1 MNDYALT
8 VFKNNPDFAER
19 LKEQVASIKKS
30 HKSLTD
36 AANNYSGKY
45 VDEVTEGTKKLQL
58 LLEEGKKKGFSEEE
72 ILEKQ
77 SIFYPTVRTPIL
89 NMLYFLMREHPDA
102 NKINFNRLAEDIN
115 KDPSILLEQQNKKYG
130 SLQYE
135 SETKDGSE
143 TAPSM
148 DEFIYGNL
156 THDMFK
162 KIKKLKALS
171 RSSNQQEAFSAY
183 TKCLELCKEY
193 GLDFDKIPCVVT

>member
-45 VDEVTEGTKKLQL
+45 VDEVNEGTKKLQL

-115 KDPSILLEQQNKKYG
+115 KDPSILLETQNKQYG
-130 SLQYE
+130 SLQHE
-135 SETKDGSE
+135 SESKDGSE
-143 TAPSM
+143 NAPEM
-148 DEFIYGNL
+148 EEFIYGNL

-171 RSSNQQEAFSAY
+171 RSSNQQEAFAAY